1 MSSPGAK
8 PFTPP
13 GFVDELEK
21 VAMRFFDGDAAA
33 ATQAVATLTHINK
46 GIFPF
51 REPIWLNYAAMGNQV
66 FWTRVANHRGY
77 ENAGRLALVL
87 TGALAGQSPAEWA
100 NKSTASIYE
109 PHRNALAPAK
119 MSALRTI
126 ASVDQMQR
134 GSRGWLDVP
143 VVELLRR
150 AAAEENYRALLET
163 GDLGE
168 SDDEPEREEDRRGW
182 DMLAHAGFDEPAGGW
197 GAVADAD
204 AAGKEEE
211 EEEEVVEEVEL
222 VDEEPTLDEELDRIF
237 TTEPAAAV
245 PAAPAAPPPGM
256 QRCWR
261 SPLNGPQCPNV
272 FVPGEG
278 DKNDKAACGKCPH
291 FA

>member
-1 MSSPGAK
+1 M
-8 PFTPP
+8 
-13 GFVDELEK
+13 
-21 VAMRFFDGDAAA
+21 
-33 ATQAVATLTHINK
+33 
-46 GIFPF
+46 
-51 REPIWLNYAAMGNQV
+51 
-66 FWTRVANHRGY
+66 ANHRGY
-77 ENAGRLALVL
+77 ENAGRLGLVL

-150 AAAEENYRALLET
+150 AAAEVNYRALLET

-168 SDDEPEREEDRRGW
+168 SDDEPEREEDRQGW

-204 AAGKEEE
+204 TAGEEE

-237 TTEPAAAV
+237 TTEPATAV
-245 PAAPAAPPPGM
+245 PAAPAAPPPGL

-261 SPLNGPQCPNV
+261 SPLNGPQCPNM

-278 DKNDKAACGKCPH
+278 DVHDKAACGKCAH

>member
-1 MSSPGAK
+1 
-8 PFTPP
+8 
-13 GFVDELEK
+13 
-21 VAMRFFDGDAAA
+21 MRFFDGDAAA

-66 FWTRVANHRGY
+66 FWTRVANRRGY

-150 AAAEENYRALLET
+150 AAAEVNYRALLET

-204 AAGKEEE
+204 AAG

-222 VDEEPTLDEELDRIF
+222 VDEEPTLDLGWQILTCRHYKLIISQI
-237 TTEPAAAV
+237 PR
-245 PAAPAAPPPGM
+245 
-256 QRCWR
+256 Q
-261 SPLNGPQCPNV
+261 PL
-272 FVPGEG
+272 
-278 DKNDKAACGKCPH
+278 
-291 FA
+291 